1 MSFIEADL
9 VTHAKDGMGED
20 HYIAAEVSY
29 TVGSNDVDRA
39 IRNAEFL
46 EKLTDKESHA
56 MVVGNEINGMAG
68 IIIEREGIPWYQL
81 RRRDTRPR

>member
-9 VTHAKDGMGED
+9 VIHAKDGMGED

-68 IIIEREGIPWYQL
+68 MIIEREGIPWYQL